1 MEAQNQTS
9 DIQNGQQQVLLTEQD
24 KNHATKRDYV
34 KVILLI
40 LLLLYE
46 VAFLWWI
53 QSEYY
58 NNFLSQFYQ

>member
-1 MEAQNQTS
+1 MEAQNQTAG
-9 DIQNGQQQVLLTEQD
+9 IKNGKQQVLLTEQD

-53 QSEYY
+53 RSEYY

>member
-1 MEAQNQTS
+1 MESQNQTS
-9 DIQNGQQQVLLTEQD
+9 GIPINQQQTSLGDSTN
-24 KNHATKRDYV
+24 KHATKRDYV
-34 KVILLI
+34 KLVLLI